1 MYRYCLFAATAV
13 FIVSRP
19 VLAVIVFVVISFMLL
34 LLMYLLIVPV
44 FVTVI
49 ASVIV
54 IVIDFK
60 NIFQAEF
67 SSLLSVGPPGLP
79 PRPFPGLSG
88 EFVCSETFGG
98 HQWRPGEAKDAE

>member
-34 LLMYLLIVPV
+34 LLMYLL

-49 ASVIV
+49 AVFV
-54 IVIDFK
+54 AVKVHCRHFFK
-60 NIFQAEF
+60 
-67 SSLLSVGPPGLP
+67 
-79 PRPFPGLSG
+79 
-88 EFVCSETFGG
+88 
-98 HQWRPGEAKDAE
+98 

>member
-19 VLAVIVFVVISFMLL
+19 VLAIIVFVVISFMLL

-49 ASVIV
+49 AVFV
-54 IVIDFK
+54 AVMVHRRHFFK
-60 NIFQAEF
+60 
-67 SSLLSVGPPGLP
+67 
-79 PRPFPGLSG
+79 
-88 EFVCSETFGG
+88 
-98 HQWRPGEAKDAE
+98 